1 MTKDVKRSSTDIHG
15 NPEDLRVGWF
25 GTSCLMMK
33 TQIGLG
39 VLSFPAVFDTLG
51 LIPGAIILCTIAGIT
66 TWSNYIVAVFKVNH
80 RSVYGVDD
88 AGQLMFG
95 RIGKELFAVAF
106 MGQYVMTAGSAML
119 SLSISLNALS
129 DHGACTAVFFAV
141 AFVLISILASIRT
154 LGRITWLAIVGVVC
168 MITAVLTVTIAAVSA
183 VSTLIFAYAGTG
195 AFFPIV
201 SEMRDPN
208 LYPRALAL
216 CQTVVTIIFLT
227 VGIVVYYYCGSYV
240 ASPALGSAGVTIK
253 KVSNGIAFPGL
264 LVSGVLLAHVSSK
277 YLFVRFLRNSKHL
290 ASNSFVHWAT
300 WLGCN
305 FGVCLLA
312 YILASAI
319 PVFNGIVS
327 LSGAL
332 FGTLLSFQPMGCMWL
347 YDNWAR
353 KENPTI
359 RWRLMVAWS
368 VFVIVAGTF
377 MMIAGTYGA
386 VVGIVDSY
394 KADGGSSAW
403 SCADNSNSS

>member
-1 MTKDVKRSSTDIHG
+1 MTKDVKRSSDDIYG
-15 NPEDLRVGWF
+15 NPEDLRVGETLTDREHDAVFGDMSKDGPNYRDVGWF

-51 LIPGAIILCTIAGIT
+51 LIPGAIILCTIA
-66 TWSNYIVAVFKVNH
+66 
-80 RSVYGVDD
+80 
-88 AGQLMFG
+88 
-95 RIGKELFAVAF
+95 E
-106 MGQYVMTAGSAML
+106 YVMTAGSAML

-129 DHGACTAVFFAV
+129 DHGACTAVFVAV
-141 AFVLISILASIRT
+141 AFVLIFILASIRT

-168 MITAVLTVTIAAVSA
+168 IITAVLTVTIAVSFQDQPPNAPKDIHWESDYRLFGNPSFSEAVSA

-201 SEMRDPN
+201 SEMRDPH

-216 CQTVVTIIFLT
+216 CQTVVTVIFLT

-253 KVSNGIAFPGL
+253 KVSYGIAFPGL
-264 LVSGVLLAHVSSK
+264 L
-277 YLFVRFLRNSKHL
+277 HL

-353 KENPTI
+353 KESPTL

-377 MMIAGTYGA
+377 MMIAGTCGA
-386 VVGIVDSY
+386 VVGIIDSY